1 MIYWPRKRERNVQGV
16 IVSNRVM
23 LSNCHSHLI
32 RRVDLLPALLD
43 RKPSHSPLP
52 FPNTAFLY
60 APQFPPRNSP
70 RVTINPSA
78 CFSFHGAAF
87 FFTPCAVHRGRSCDV
102 QRAIVLLCFF
112 FFSDYLISFF
122 ALISYPLRLTVNLS
136 LTFHFPTPHPYPLP
150 PPLHS
155 HMQWVCDGPAD
166 VL

>member
-102 QRAIVLLCFF
+102 QRAIVFF
-112 FFSDYLISFF
+112 FL
-122 ALISYPLRLTVNLS
+122 LRLS
-136 LTFHFPTPHPYPLP
+136 HFILRVDLLLAPLDRKPLP
-150 PPLHS
+150 HLPFPNTTSLPSTPSSPFPHAVG
-155 HMQWVCDGPAD
+155 M
-166 VL
+166 